1 MSPRSRMVG
10 VVCLRRKL
18 ESRWASEQLEPHS
31 VLSDAPRVA
40 AGASLGATSAG
51 ELVYFGAAE
60 LAFWTG
66 ETGHYRDNLATGAP
80 RLWVALTPQGEAG
93 DYAVGLVTANPYEG
107 ESLSD
112 GSGVL
117 LDAVPMPADIAAELA
132 AFVET
137 HHVEQ
142 TFVKRKRQGARGP
155 GGKGE
160 RDDRG

>member
-1 MSPRSRMVG
+1 MSGRSRMVG
-10 VVCLRRKL
+10 VVCLRRRL
-18 ESRWASEQLEPHS
+18 DSPWASEQLEPHA
-31 VLSDAPRVA
+31 VLPDAPA
-40 AGASLGATSAG
+40 LEAGASLGQSTAG

-80 RLWVALTPQGEAG
+80 LLWVALTPQGEFG

-112 GSGVL
+112 GSGLVL
-117 LDAVPMPADIAAELA
+117 GTTPMPADIAAELA
-132 AFVET
+132 AFVAA

-142 TFVKRKRQGARGP
+142 PFVKRKRD
-155 GGKGE
+155 GGKGRRE
-160 RDDRG
+160 GRDDPG